1 MNNRNILVNIEAVS
15 SEATTKRCLNMLE
28 ELLKAQSKVMRF
40 LATEGLD
47 DSLEGEAIAEG
58 LGSAI
63 RAFDGILPS
72 GAYDKVIKR
81 TEYHGNKD

>member
-28 ELLKAQSKVMRF
+28 ELLKAQNKVMRF

-47 DSLEGEAIAEG
+47 DSLEGEAIAES

-63 RAFDGILPS
+63 RAFSGIL
-72 GAYDKVIKR
+72 GDNLYHKVVNGTKL
-81 TEYHGNKD
+81 

>member
-15 SEATTKRCLNMLE
+15 SEAITKRCLNMLE

-72 GAYDKVIKR
+72 GVYDNVINR
-81 TEYHGNKD
+81 REYHGNKD

>member
-15 SEATTKRCLNMLE
+15 SEAITKRCLNMLE

-72 GAYDKVIKR
+72 GVYGKIINR
-81 TEYHGNKD
+81 REYHGNKD

>member
-28 ELLKAQSKVMRF
+28 ELLKAQNKVMRF

-47 DSLEGEAIAEG
+47 DSLEGEAIAEHMG
-58 LGSAI
+58 GAI
-63 RAFDGILPS
+63 RAFSGILPS
-72 GAYDKVIKR
+72 RIYDKVIKR
-81 TEYHGNKD
+81 MECYGNKD